1 VAVCIVT
8 ETEPVKLPP
17 LGLIVGVATVGVIVG
32 ELTVRLNVVVFVTP
46 PPAAVTVMV
55 ELPAGVEP
63 LVLIVS
69 VEEQVGLQLAAEN
82 EAVAPDGR
90 PEVKKEVASGTPE
103 LRVAVRVFVTDCP

>member
-1 VAVCIVT
+1 VVAVCKVT
-8 ETEPVKLPP
+8 ETELVKLPP
-17 LGLIVGVATVGVIVG
+17 LGLIVGVAAVVTVG

-46 PPAAVTVMV
+46 PPAAVRVMV

-90 PEVKKEVASGTPE
+90 PEVKKEIASGTPE